1 MKNKLVE
8 ILYSGNYRSVGIVL
22 LMLASA
28 ILSACAG
35 GPTHPG
41 GGGE

>member
-8 ILYSGNYRSVGIVL
+8 AFYSGTIRSLGIVL

-41 GGGE
+41 SGGE